1 MKHAKIL
8 AIATV
13 AVFCISAFAFVVS
26 IDDESSAASKVSY
39 DIYLQLNDGTSSYS
53 KWLPTVSVTGTVS
66 QAALSEAVNTACT
79 NAGITAEYSAGWAT
93 SFTVDGHKYTGK
105 GTWSEKKD
113 YWNFAQYYLKNDNT
127 WGEISSYEE
136 GTTVAIVLDEYQ
148 FSEPADKDK
157 YYENP
162 YGYWTVLPSVEMVEY
177 NIYLQ
182 LNDGTSS
189 YSKWLPAISEPNI
202 SKDSLSKAVNAACEK
217 EGITAEYSAGWAT
230 SFTVDGHKYTGKG
243 TWSEKKDYW
252 NFAQYYG
259 DGDAWKEVQTYNEAA
274 TVAIVLDE
282 YQFSEPADKDKYY
295 ENPYGYWTVLPT
307 VSPGDFDKKDDNNTM
322 LYVGIG
328 VGVAAVV
335 VIAAVALVFLRKK

>member
-113 YWNFAQYYLKNDNT
+113 YWNFAQYY
-127 WGEISSYEE
+127 
-136 GTTVAIVLDEYQ
+136 
-148 FSEPADKDK
+148 
-157 YYENP
+157 
-162 YGYWTVLPSVEMVEY
+162 
-177 NIYLQ
+177 
-182 LNDGTSS
+182 
-189 YSKWLPAISEPNI
+189 
-202 SKDSLSKAVNAACEK
+202 
-217 EGITAEYSAGWAT
+217 
-230 SFTVDGHKYTGKG
+230 
-243 TWSEKKDYW
+243 
-252 NFAQYYG
+252 G

-282 YQFSEPADKDKYY
+282 YQFSEPSDKDKYY